1 MVRGTDNLL
10 RRTLFESSLVAPE
23 GPPSGVT
30 GILGFFQKTAGELRM
45 IDYVESSDRGLN
57 YYISLLIEKK
67 YNYGKHFAPHDIQVR
82 ELSTGKSR
90 LEIAQQ
96 LGIKFTIAPNLPID
110 DGINAVRLMFP
121 RLWVDEKLTYFL
133 DALAQYRK
141 EWDEKHGMFK
151 NQPLHDWT
159 SNAADMLRYAA
170 LVENKMSNE
179 LNTNEGLSA
188 NEIAKL
194 TNIY

>member
-1 MVRGTDNLL
+1 MD
-10 RRTLFESSLVAPE
+10 FELTEEQLA
-23 GPPSGVT
+23 
-30 GILGFFQKTAGELRM
+30 FKQTAKEFAAK
-45 IDYVESSDRGLN
+45 E
-57 YYISLLIEKK
+57 
-67 YNYGKHFAPHDIQVR
+67 FAPF
-82 ELSTGKSR
+82 
-90 LEIAQQ
+90 A
-96 LGIKFTIAPNLPID
+96 
-110 DGINAVRLMFP
+110 
-121 RLWVDEKLTYFL
+121 
-133 DALAQYRK
+133 K